1 MESEEEVIQN
11 KVDASLSIQCILV
24 PLEDI
29 ECVTFLEN
37 KRILLFYTAYWKNNQ
52 GVGQPECGY

>member
-11 KVDASLSIQCILV
+11 KVYACLLIQCILI

-37 KRILLFYTAYWKNNQ
+37 KRILLFHTAYWKNNQ
-52 GVGQPECGY
+52 GVGKPECGY

>member
-1 MESEEEVIQN
+1 MESEERVIQD
-11 KVDASLSIQCILV
+11 KVYASLSIQGILI

-37 KRILLFYTAYWKNNQ
+37 KRILLFHTEYWKNNQ
-52 GVGQPECGY
+52 GVGKPECEY